1 MRVTLAGWVLVG
13 LVAAHHLAAQASEP
27 PPILRGRIIDARTA
41 TPVRDVSVIVTAGR
55 DTLGRAR
62 SDTSGMFQSLVGT
75 PATSVVVHFIRIG
88 YRADSLKLPT
98 GLEAPLRVAMVP
110 VNATA
115 NTLAAMVV
123 RDTARS
129 GFERRARRKTGGAF
143 IRLEDIEKTKPV
155 RTSDLFRSYSG
166 VRIDDSSGVTQLVS
180 LRSTRQQ
187 APTPRKAVIG
197 GENVMMPSTN
207 AARCVL
213 RVGTDGRLMPP
224 DFSVNDIRPADVVG
238 IELYLGAATIPTEF
252 SSVQPDAPCGMVMI
266 WTKNGTER

>member
-1 MRVTLAGWVLVG
+1 VRVTLTGSVVVG
-13 LVAAHHLAAQASEP
+13 LLAAHRLAAQASEASP
-27 PPILRGRIIDARTA
+27 MLRGRIIDARTA
-41 TPVRDVSVIVTAGR
+41 APIRDVSVTITTGR

-62 SDTSGMFQSLVGT
+62 SDTSGMFQSLIGA
-75 PATSVVVHFIRIG
+75 PATSVVVHFNRIG
-88 YRADSLKLPT
+88 YRADSLKLAT

-110 VNATA
+110 LNATA
-115 NTLAAMVV
+115 NTLAAIVV

-129 GFERRARRKTGGAF
+129 GFERRARRNTGGAF

-155 RTSDLFRSYSG
+155 RTSDLFRSYPG

-187 APTPRKAVIG
+187 APTSRKAIIA
-197 GENVMMPSTN
+197 GETVMLPSTN

-213 RVGTDGRLMPP
+213 RIGTDGRLMPP
-224 DFSVNDIRPADVVG
+224 DFSVDDVRPADVIG

-252 SSVQPDAPCGMVMI
+252 SSVQRDAPCGIVMI
-266 WTKNGTER
+266 WTKNGTEQ